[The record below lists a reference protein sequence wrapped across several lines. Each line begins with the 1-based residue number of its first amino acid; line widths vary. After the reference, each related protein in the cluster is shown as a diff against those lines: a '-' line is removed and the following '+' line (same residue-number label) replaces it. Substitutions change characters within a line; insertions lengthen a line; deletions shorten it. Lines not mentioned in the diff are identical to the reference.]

1 MLLIGFL
8 RYRIAT
14 ENLVMWYISISFVSE
29 FLQLDLFFCI
39 LDMMNMDEWFA
50 YAFIKA
56 LLEDLLEY
64 VRSIDVVLG
73 LFEVVTPVLKEHQGR
88 VRSN

>member
-50 YAFIKA
+50 YAFIEA
-56 LLEDLLEY
+56 
-64 VRSIDVVLG
+64 
-73 LFEVVTPVLKEHQGR
+73 
-88 VRSN
+88 